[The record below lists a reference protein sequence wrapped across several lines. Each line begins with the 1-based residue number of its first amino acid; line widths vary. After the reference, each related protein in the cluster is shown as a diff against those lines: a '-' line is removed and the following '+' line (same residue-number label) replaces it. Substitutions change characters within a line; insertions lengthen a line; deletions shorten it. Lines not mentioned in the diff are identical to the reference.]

1 MSDDHLALVS
11 PSQPG
16 TQIVLMGW
24 YHASPPPLLNIRC
37 IQTSRDII
45 LVLAPNSLLV
55 YFASASNPLYSI
67 KQLPKKFCCK
77 PINAGYS

>member
-11 PSQPG
+11 ASQPG
-16 TQIVLMGW
+16 TQTVLMGW

-55 YFASASNPLYSI
+55 YFASIFHKTASQKILLQTY
-67 KQLPKKFCCK
+67 KCWV
-77 PINAGYS
+77 